1 MFLSPGSVV
10 RNARNGRCLGNF
22 LEKPGSYLCRR
33 LQPAIRA
40 AGAAFFCR
48 REEPARAVCQ
58 GILVVAC
65 PETPGTLTFGRYHR
79 LLGKGV

>member
-1 MFLSPGSVV
+1 M
-10 RNARNGRCLGNF
+10 LGEAP
-22 LEKPGSYLCRR
+22 EKPGGYPCRR

-65 PETPGTLTFGRYHR
+65 PEAPGTLTFGRYHR